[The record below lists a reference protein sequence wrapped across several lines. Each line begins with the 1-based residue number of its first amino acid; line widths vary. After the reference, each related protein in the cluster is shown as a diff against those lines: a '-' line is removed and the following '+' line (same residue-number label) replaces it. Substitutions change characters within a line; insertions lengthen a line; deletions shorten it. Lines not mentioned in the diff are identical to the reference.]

1 MKKCFPTILPA
12 QEMLLPSNTRID
24 PQTKQRYY
32 KFLSE
37 HVNGFEIHNNDSDMM
52 SSVSTAVNW
61 LISQT
66 RDTTNFPLINEE
78 NINFGFS
85 YNLLGLKNQG
95 IIISILGTIFN
106 VTLLFLHYSRGIST
120 FNPEL
125 LITGL
130 VINILFLLL
139 WIFIIN
145 KNLVKSSGKKYAR
158 ALLAACDSP
167 FLN

>member
-1 MKKCFPTILPA
+1 MF
-12 QEMLLPSNTRID
+12 ES
-24 PQTKQRYY
+24 
-32 KFLSE
+32 LSE
-37 HVNGFEIHNNDSDMM
+37 RLQKV
-52 SSVSTAVNW
+52 VSNIKSKGV
-61 LISQT
+61 
-66 RDTTNFPLINEE
+66 INEE

-85 YNLLGLKNQG
+85 YNLLGLKDQG